1 MTLVPPRPAKRPAV
15 RTWFGRSFE
24 DEYAWLRNPDWFDR
38 LHTPERLEPEIRA
51 HLDAEN
57 AYANAVLA
65 GAEPVRAAMVQ
76 EILARSASLAGPPP
90 SRRGDHDYWSETA
103 PGAQYPRYLR
113 RRAPDGLMELLLDAD
128 VEAQGKPYYRL
139 SEFTDPCV
147 SPDQGWFAWGADEA
161 GDQHFRLYIRNLE
174 TGAVAPAIEHGY
186 GAFAFSPDSR
196 FLYWVFRDPL
206 SRPTKVFRRPVEG
219 GPDEL
224 VYEEADPAFF
234 LHVEPGT
241 AQAVQ
246 LKVHNGDADE
256 AWLIEED
263 APPRRLAPRSE
274 GIHYDVVA
282 WGDDL
287 VIRTNADGAFD
298 FKLMLA
304 DPARAERA
312 NWREWLPHHPGRF
325 IAQIQAFGDHLVRI
339 EWRDAN
345 PHLVIRDR
353 NGRDIAPAFPE
364 PAWSLKL
371 VGPGATA
378 GTVRCLYQSPRTP
391 PTWID
396 FDLATGERR
405 MAAAHAPAGFD
416 ASAYE
421 VRRLEAKAADGQLI
435 PITLLT
441 AAASRSPRPLYM
453 YGYGSY
459 GYSVEPV
466 FSPAHLA
473 LVDRGMSVAIAHI
486 RGGGER
492 GPRWFEQV
500 IGVGKKTSVTD
511 FIACADHL
519 VATGVTK
526 AGQIVGHSLS
536 AGGIVIG
543 GSANLRLDLWA
554 GLINQVPFVDVLTSL
569 HDETNPL
576 IPAAFAVWGD
586 PSDPAV
592 FDYVASYSPYE
603 NLTAQAYPAVLGYGG
618 LLDNRVGYWEPAKWV
633 ARLRDRTTSARPAL
647 LKIDMTAGH
656 QGHAGPQA
664 EAERAALFN
673 AFALWA
679 VGLAP

>member
-1 MTLVPPRPAKRPAV
+1 M
-15 RTWFGRSFE
+15 
-24 DEYAWLRNPDWFDR
+24 
-38 LHTPERLEPEIRA
+38 
-51 HLDAEN
+51 EN
-57 AYANAVLA
+57 AYAKAVLA
-65 GAEPVRAAMVQ
+65 SAESVRATMVE
-76 EILARSASLAGPPP
+76 EIRALSSSLAGPPP
-90 SRRGDHDYWSETA
+90 SRHGDYDSWNETA
-103 PGAQYPRYLR
+103 PGAQHPRFLR
-113 RRAPDGLMELLLDAD
+113 RRAPDGPVEVLLDAD
-128 VEAQGKPYYRL
+128 AEALGKPYYRL
-139 SEFTDPCV
+139 SEFTEPCI
-147 SPDQGWFAWGADEA
+147 SPDQRWFAWGADEA
-161 GDQHFRLYIRNLE
+161 GDQHFRLYVRNLE
-174 TGAVAPAIEHGY
+174 TGLVAPAIEHGY
-186 GAFAFSPDSR
+186 GGFAFSPDSR

-206 SRPTKVFRRPVEG
+206 SRPTKVFRRPVGG

-234 LHVEPGT
+234 LQVEPGT
-241 AQAVQ
+241 DEAIQ
-246 LKVHNGDADE
+246 LKVHNGEADE
-256 AWLIEED
+256 IWLVGD
-263 APPRRLAPRSE
+263 GAPPMRLAPRAD

-282 WGDDL
+282 WGGDL
-287 VIRTNADGAFD
+287 IIRTNADGAFD

-304 DPARAERA
+304 DPAQPERA
-312 NWREWLPHHPGRF
+312 AWREWAPHRPGCF
-325 IAQIQAFGDHLVRI
+325 IAEVRAFGDRLVSM

-353 NGRDIAPAFPE
+353 AGREVAPEFPE
-364 PAWSLKL
+364 PARSLEL
-371 VGPGATA
+371 SGAGATP

-405 MAAAHAPAGFD
+405 AQTTGAPEGFSSSD
-416 ASAYE
+416 YR
-421 VRRLEAKAADGQLI
+421 VHRLEAQAADGELV
-435 PITLLT
+435 PLTLLT
-441 AAASRSPRPLYM
+441 STAPGGPRPLYM

-459 GYSVEPV
+459 GYSVEPT

-473 LVDRGMSVAIAHI
+473 LVDRGMNVAIAHI

-500 IGVGKKTSVTD
+500 IGVGKKTSITD

-519 VATGVTK
+519 AEMGVTK

-543 GSANLRLDLWA
+543 GSANLRPDLWA

-603 NLTAQAYPAVLGYGG
+603 NVTAQPYPAVLGYGG

-664 EAERAALFN
+664 EAERAAMFN

>member
-1 MTLVPPRPAKRPAV
+1 MTLSPPRPAKRPTT

-38 LHTPERLEPEIRA
+38 LHTPERLDAEIRA

-57 AYANAVLA
+57 AYADAVLA
-65 GAEPVRAAMVQ
+65 HTAPARAAMID
-76 EILARSASLAGPPP
+76 EILARSGDVGGAPP
-90 SRRGDHDYWSETA
+90 SRQGDYDYWTETT
-103 PGAQYPRYLR
+103 PGAQQPRFLR
-113 RRAPDGLMELLLDAD
+113 RRAPAGPEEVLLDAD
-128 VEAQGKPYYRL
+128 DEAHGKPYYRL
-139 SEFTDPCV
+139 SEFTEPHI
-147 SPDQGWFAWGADEA
+147 SPDQRWFAWGADEA

-186 GAFAFSPDSR
+186 GGFAFSPDSR

-206 SRPTKVFRRPVEG
+206 SRPTKVFRRPVAG

-241 AQAVQ
+241 DQAIQV
-246 LKVHNGDADE
+246 KAHNGDADE
-256 AWLIEED
+256 VWLLGN
-263 APPRRLAPRSE
+263 ASRQCLAPRTD

-287 VIRTNADGAFD
+287 VVRTNADGAFD

-304 DPARAERA
+304 DPAQPGRAS
-312 NWREWLPHHPGRF
+312 WREWLAHRPGRF
-325 IAQIQAFGDHLVRI
+325 ISEVRALGDHLVRI

-353 NGRDIAPAFPE
+353 AGRDMAPEFPE
-364 PAWSLKL
+364 PAWSLRL
-371 VGPGATA
+371 IGPGATP

-396 FDLATGERR
+396 FDLASGDRTAE
-405 MAAAHAPAGFD
+405 MSDAPGGFD
-416 ASAYE
+416 PAHYV
-421 VRRLEAKAADGQLI
+421 VRRLEAQATDGEQV

-441 AAASRSPRPLYM
+441 SAATGGPRPLYM

-459 GYSVEPV
+459 GYSIEPV

-492 GPRWFEQV
+492 GPRWFDQV
-500 IGVGKKTSVTD
+500 IGLGKKTSITD
-511 FIACADHL
+511 FIACAEHL
-519 VATGVTK
+519 SASGVTK

-543 GSANLRLDLWA
+543 GAANLRPDLWA

-603 NLTAQAYPAVLGYGG
+603 NLTAQAYPAVLAYGG

-633 ARLRDRTTSARPAL
+633 ARLRDRSTGGRPAL

-656 QGHAGPQA
+656 QGHAGPRA